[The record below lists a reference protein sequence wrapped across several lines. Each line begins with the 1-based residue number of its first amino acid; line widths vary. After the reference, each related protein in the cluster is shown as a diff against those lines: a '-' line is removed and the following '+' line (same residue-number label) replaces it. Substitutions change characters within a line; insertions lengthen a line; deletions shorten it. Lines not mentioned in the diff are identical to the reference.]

1 MFKFPKELK
10 AVQIG
15 NVKVGADNPMLLIG
29 TILYREEK
37 RVRTLNGIDFDEA
50 RKQVETVLDLKEKT
64 GFNFLLDVFFDKED
78 DFEKII
84 KFVNEFNIPFSI
96 DSEDWETR
104 IKILKHCKENGTS
117 KNVLYNSINYG
128 MREEEREAICYDLK
142 PENAILLAYNPLDNS
157 IRGKVDYIK
166 NKLLPFSQAS
176 RIKNV
181 LLDSGVVPIGAG
193 SLSSIKAVI
202 ALKSELGYPSGNGI
216 HNIASEWVHSLEKP
230 VREICDSSL
239 CACQAMLGADFL
251 LYGPIE
257 SSWRVFPVLNMIKE
271 ILKDD

>member
-10 AVQIG
+10 TVEIG
-15 NVKVGADNPMLLIG
+15 NIKVGADCPLLLIG

-37 RVRTLNGIDFDEA
+37 KIRTADGIDFKEA
-50 RKQVETVLDLKEKT
+50 EKQIETALSLKEKT
-64 GFNFLLDVFFDKED
+64 GFNFLLDVFFDAKD
-78 DFEKII
+78 DYEKII
-84 KFVNEFNIPFSI
+84 NFVNEFGIPFSI

-104 IKILKHCKENGTS
+104 IKILKHCKEAGIS
-117 KNVLYNSINYG
+117 KNTLYNSINYG
-128 MREEEREAICYDLK
+128 MPEEEREAIKELN
-142 PENAILLAYNPLDNS
+142 PENAILLAYNPLDS
-157 IRGKVDYIK
+157 SVKGKVDYARD
-166 NKLLPFSQAS
+166 KLLPFSQNA

-181 LLDSGVVPIGAG
+181 LIDSGVVPIGSG
-193 SLSSIKAVI
+193 SLNSIKAVI
-202 ALKSELGYPSGNGI
+202 ALKSELGYPSGSGI

-239 CACQAMLGADFL
+239 CACQALLGADFM

-257 SSWRVFPVLNMIKE
+257 SSWRVFPVVKMISE

>member
-10 AVQIG
+10 TVEIG
-15 NVKVGADNPMLLIG
+15 NVKVGNGNPMLLIG

-37 RVRTLNGIDFDEA
+37 KIRTLQGIDFEEA
-50 RKQVETVLDLKEKT
+50 RKQIETALDLKEKT

-84 KFVNEFNIPFSI
+84 NFVNDFNIPFSI
-96 DSEDWETR
+96 DSEDWENR
-104 IKILKHCKENGTS
+104 IKILKYCKDVGIS

-128 MREEEREAICYDLK
+128 MPEEERDAIKELR
-142 PENAILLAYNPLDNS
+142 PESAILLAFNPLDS
-157 IRGKVDYIK
+157 SVAGKVDYVK
-166 NKLLPFSQAS
+166 NKLLPFSQAA

-193 SLSSIKAVI
+193 SLNSIKTAI
-202 ALKSELGYPSGNGI
+202 ALKAELGYPSGNGI
-216 HNIASEWVHSLEKP
+216 HNIASEWVHSMEKP
-230 VREICDSSL
+230 IREICDSSL

-257 SSWRVFPVLNMIKE
+257 SSWRIFPVLKMISE
-271 ILKDD
+271 ILKDE

>member
-1 MFKFPKELK
+1 MFKFPRELK
-10 AVQIG
+10 TVEIG
-15 NVKVGADNPMLLIG
+15 NIRVGNDNPMLLIG

-37 RVRTLNGIDFDEA
+37 KIRTINGIDFEEA
-50 RKQVETVLDLKEKT
+50 RRQIETAISLKEKP

-84 KFVNEFNIPFSI
+84 NFVNEFNIPFAI

-104 IKILKHCKENGTS
+104 IKILKYCKETGQS

-128 MREEEREAICYDLK
+128 MNEDEREEIKGLK
-142 PENAILLAYNPLDNS
+142 PENAILLAYNPLDS
-157 IRGKVDYIK
+157 SVKGKVDYVK
-166 NKLLPFSQAS
+166 NKLLPFSQNA

-181 LLDSGVVPIGAG
+181 LIDSGVVPIGAG
-193 SLSSIKAVI
+193 SLNSIRAVI
-202 ALKSELGYPSGNGI
+202 ALKSELGYPTGSGI
-216 HNIASEWVHSLEKP
+216 HNIASEWVHSLDKP

-239 CACQAMLGADFL
+239 CACQALLGADFM

-257 SSWRVFPVLNMIKE
+257 SSWRVFPVVKMISE
-271 ILKDD
+271 ILKDE

>member
-10 AVQIG
+10 TVQIG
-15 NVKVGADNPMLLIG
+15 NVKVGADSPMLLIG

-37 RVRTLNGIDFDEA
+37 RIRKLNGIDFDEA
-50 RKQVETVLDLKEKT
+50 RKQVETALELKEKT

-84 KFVNEFNIPFSI
+84 KFVNEFDLPFSI

-104 IKILKHCKENGTS
+104 IKILKYCKENGTS

-128 MREEEREAICYDLK
+128 MKEEEREAICYDLK

-193 SLSSIKAVI
+193 SLSSIKTVI
-202 ALKSELGYPSGNGI
+202 ALKAETGYPSGNGI

>member
-10 AVQIG
+10 TVEIG
-15 NVKVGADNPMLLIG
+15 NIRVGNNNPMLLIG

-37 RVRTLNGIDFDEA
+37 KIRTSNGIDFEEA
-50 RKQVETVLDLKEKT
+50 RKQIENALNLREKT
-64 GFNFLLDVFFDKED
+64 GFNFLLDIYFDKED

-84 KFVNEFNIPFSI
+84 NFVNEFNIPFSI

-104 IKILKHCKENGTS
+104 IKILKHCKETGIS

-128 MREEEREAICYDLK
+128 MNEDEREAICYDLK
-142 PENAILLAYNPLDNS
+142 PENAILLAYNPLDS
-157 IRGKVDYIK
+157 SVKGKVDYVK
-166 NKLLPFSQAS
+166 NKLLPFSQNA

-181 LLDSGVVPIGAG
+181 LIDSGVVPIGSG
-193 SLSSIKAVI
+193 SLNSIKAVI
-202 ALKSELGYPSGNGI
+202 ALKSELGYPAGSGI
-216 HNIASEWVHSLEKP
+216 HNIASEWVHSLDKP

-239 CACQAMLGADFL
+239 CACQALLGADFL

-257 SSWRVFPVLNMIKE
+257 SSWRIFPVVKMISE
-271 ILKDD
+271 ILKDE

>member
-10 AVQIG
+10 AVEIG
-15 NVKVGADNPMLLIG
+15 DLKVGGANPMLLIG

-37 RVRTLNGIDFDEA
+37 KVRTAGGIDFDAA
-50 RKQVETVLDLKEKT
+50 REQIEKTLDLKEKN

-78 DFEKII
+78 DHAKII
-84 KFVNEFNIPFSI
+84 DFVNEFNVPFSI

-104 IKILKHCKENGTS
+104 IKILRHCKDTGIS
-117 KNVLYNSINYG
+117 KKVLYNSINYG
-128 MREEEREAICYDLK
+128 MTEEEREAIKELR
-142 PENAILLAYNPLDNS
+142 PENAILLAFNPLDS
-157 IRGKVDYIK
+157 SVRGKVDYVK
-166 NKLLPFSQAS
+166 NKLFPFSQSA

-181 LLDSGVVPIGAG
+181 ILDSGVVPIGSG
-193 SLSSIKAVI
+193 SMNSIKTAM
-202 ALKSELGYPSGNGI
+202 ALKAELGYPSGNGI
-216 HNIASEWVHSLEKP
+216 HNIASEWAHNLDKP

-257 SSWRVFPVLNMIKE
+257 SSWRIFPVLKMVNE
-271 ILKDD
+271 IMKDE

>member
-50 RKQVETVLDLKEKT
+50 RKQVEAALDLKEKT

>member
-10 AVQIG
+10 TVEIG
-15 NVKVGADNPMLLIG
+15 SIRVGNDNPMLLIG

-37 RVRTLNGIDFDEA
+37 KIRTLNGIDFEEA
-50 RKQVETVLDLKEKT
+50 RKQIENALNLREKT
-64 GFNFLLDVFFDKED
+64 GFNFLLDVYFDKED

-84 KFVNEFNIPFSI
+84 NFVNEFNIPFSI

-104 IKILKHCKENGTS
+104 IKILKHCKETGIS

-128 MREEEREAICYDLK
+128 MNEDEREAICYDLK
-142 PENAILLAYNPLDNS
+142 PENAILLAFNPLDS
-157 IRGKVDYIK
+157 SVKGKVDYVK
-166 NKLLPFSQAS
+166 NKLLPFSQNA

-181 LLDSGVVPIGAG
+181 LIDSGVVPIGSG
-193 SLSSIKAVI
+193 SLNSIKAVI
-202 ALKSELGYPSGNGI
+202 ALKSELGYPTGSGI
-216 HNIASEWVHSLEKP
+216 HNIASEWVHSLDKP

-239 CACQAMLGADFL
+239 CACQALLGADFL

-257 SSWRVFPVLNMIKE
+257 SSWRIFPVVKMISE
-271 ILKDD
+271 IIKDE